1 MKKYS
6 PVQWNRHSAQPCTK
20 HSANQSSV
28 DFINRQKQRDNLPPG
43 LAVYTVYV
51 YQGQCTEKRDVSAAK
66 ESMPVMRG
74 DGRAEED
81 EGSGQERG
89 CSDQGKKEG

>member
-1 MKKYS
+1 M
-6 PVQWNRHSAQPCTK
+6 
-20 HSANQSSV
+20 
-28 DFINRQKQRDNLPPG
+28 
-43 LAVYTVYV
+43 YV
-51 YQGQCTEKRDVSAAK
+51 HQGQCTEKRDVSAAK

-74 DGRAEED
+74 DGRAEQD